1 MNPQGKIYTE
11 TEACNHQSVETERV
25 NLERNKRKIAYY
37 LQGDH
42 EQLMAGSS
50 TETIEDTRK

>member
-1 MNPQGKIYTE
+1 MSPQGKKYIG
-11 TEACNHQSVETERV
+11 TEACNHQSVKTERA

-42 EQLMAGSS
+42 KQLMAGSS
-50 TETIEDTRK
+50 AETIEDTIK

>member
-1 MNPQGKIYTE
+1 MSPQGKKYIG
-11 TEACNHQSVETERV
+11 TEACNHQSVKTERA

-50 TETIEDTRK
+50 AETIEDTRK